1 MGSKSGGGRRRL
13 DSANPALYDVPT
25 RRPRLTSAALQRT
38 SVAIWF
44 VALLVG
50 TLAAGTSVAAV
61 GAPDW
66 LGRPAAA
73 LMMVVFAV
81 GLTHRCGGLLRIW
94 PVLVLVLAVA
104 ALTGQTVALLASA
117 ALVTA
122 VLGAVLAVMATRP
135 ASSIFGSIAEYLLA
149 IGVAL
154 SGTLSVAAWNAPVDY
169 QRFNLLVLGAS
180 LALIISV
187 VWNLGAGLHG
197 MSKESFWILIGGAA
211 LLILLLAYSS
221 FVRTHGSE
229 TVINLFIDVVTWTR
243 ETFGGIPRPVEVFIG
258 FPALIC
264 GVSVRSQ
271 RRGGWW
277 ILVFAVI
284 GTAVLTSSLVTPSAF
299 PSYIAL
305 STWYSLLMGL
315 IVGLVARHFV
325 MRERSSRAAR
335 AIESVSRVEP
345 PRTSPLR

>member
-13 DSANPALYDVPT
+13 DSATPADYDVPT
-25 RRPRLTSAALQRT
+25 RQPRLTSTALQR
-38 SVAIWF
+38 SIVAIWL
-44 VALLVG
+44 VAWLLG
-50 TLAAGTSVAAV
+50 TLVAGTSVVAV
-61 GAPDW
+61 GAPEW

-81 GLTHRCGGLLRIW
+81 GLTHRCGGLMRIW
-94 PVLVLVLAVA
+94 PVLVFVLAVA
-104 ALTGQTVALLASA
+104 AATGQTVALLASA
-117 ALVTA
+117 AFVTA

-135 ASSIFGSIAEYLLA
+135 ASSIFGSIGEYLLA
-149 IGVAL
+149 IVVAL
-154 SGTLSVAAWNAPVDY
+154 SGTVSVAAWNAPVQY

-180 LALIISV
+180 LALIIAV

-197 MSKESFWILIGGAA
+197 MSKEGFWILIGGAI

-221 FVRTHGSE
+221 FVRTNGSE
-229 TVINLFIDVVTWTR
+229 TVVNLFSDVVTWTR
-243 ETFGGIPRPVEVFIG
+243 ETFGGIPRPVEVLIG

-264 GVSVRSQ
+264 GVSVRSK
-271 RRGGWW
+271 RREGWW

-284 GTAVLTSSLVTPSAF
+284 STAVLSTSLVTPSAL

-315 IVGLVARHFV
+315 IVGLIVRHFV
-325 MRERSSRAAR
+325 MRERGGRAAR
-335 AIESVSRVEP
+335 AIEHVSRVEP